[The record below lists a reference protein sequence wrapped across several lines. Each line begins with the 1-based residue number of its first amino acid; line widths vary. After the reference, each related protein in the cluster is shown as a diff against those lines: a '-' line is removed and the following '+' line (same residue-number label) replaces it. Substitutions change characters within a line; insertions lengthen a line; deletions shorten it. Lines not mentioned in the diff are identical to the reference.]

1 MLLAGIASA
10 SAWQNGYVIG
20 GSVVAPNSEPHI
32 LSLQRSSHFCGGTV
46 VSATHGMTA
55 AHCYY
60 SPSIVNAVAGAHNIK
75 QNESTQQKVGLTK
88 FQRHPNYNS
97 NNISNDIAV
106 LEFASSLTLNEYV
119 VPAKLPAHTEGEW
132 MSENDV
138 IHVCGWGNTLVIGSN
153 YPAELHCVDTLYVP
167 VSKCNARTSYNGS
180 ILPGNLRQF
189 EKRVPLNKLRYV
201 LCW

>member
-60 SPSIVNAVAGAHNIK
+60 SPSIVTAVAGAHNIK

-88 FQRHPNYNS
+88 FQRHPNYNAS
-97 NNISNDIAV
+97 KTANDIAV
-106 LEFASSLTLNEYV
+106 LEFASNLTLNEYV
-119 VPAKLPAHTEGEW
+119 VPAKLPGHIEGEW
-132 MSENDV
+132 MTENDV
-138 IHVCGWGNTLVIGSN
+138 IHVC
-153 YPAELHCVDTLYVP
+153 E
-167 VSKCNARTSYNGS
+167 
-180 ILPGNLRQF
+180 
-189 EKRVPLNKLRYV
+189 
-201 LCW
+201 